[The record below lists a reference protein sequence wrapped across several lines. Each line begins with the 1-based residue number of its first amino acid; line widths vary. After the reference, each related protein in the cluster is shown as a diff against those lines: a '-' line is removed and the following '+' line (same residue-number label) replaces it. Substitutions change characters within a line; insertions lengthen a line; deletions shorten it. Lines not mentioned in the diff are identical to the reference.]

1 MEQVQSQP
9 KGKAPFTSAW
19 TSMSAGMRT
28 RPESP
33 VERSRTFPSPFTAT
47 QAVGGSADRGGHLK
61 LEPPAKFTGK
71 GLPTVRDWVE
81 ETENWLELSPCT
93 PDQWIAIAGTRLE
106 KGASSW
112 YRSEKAKV
120 RDGRRMDWANWPQF
134 VHEIT
139 VAFSPIT
146 EEEQARKL
154 LKGLNQTGNVQNY
167 VQHFRDLSLRIPSM
181 SSADEF
187 AAFMDGLKP
196 AIR

>member
-28 RPESP
+28 RPESL
-33 VERSRTFPSPFTAT
+33 VERSRTFPSPFTTT
-47 QAVGGSADRGGHLK
+47 QAAGGSADRGGHLK
-61 LEPPAKFTGK
+61 LEPPAKFIGK
-71 GLPTVRDWVE
+71 GLPTVHDWVE

-112 YRSEKAKV
+112 YRAEKAKV
-120 RDGRRMDWANWPQF
+120 RDGRRMDWANRPQF

-139 VAFSPIT
+139 VPSLPS
-146 EEEQARKL
+146 QRK
-154 LKGLNQTGNVQNY
+154 NRRRNY
-167 VQHFRDLSLRIPSM
+167 SR
-181 SSADEF
+181 A
-187 AAFMDGLKP
+187 
-196 AIR
+196 

>member
-9 KGKAPFTSAW
+9 KGGTKFTSAW
-19 TSMSAGMRT
+19 TSTGAAMRT

-33 VERSRTFPSPFTAT
+33 VERSGTAPSFFIAT
-47 QAVGGSADRGGHLK
+47 QATGGSADRGGHLK

-112 YRSEKAKV
+112 FHSVKAKV
-120 RDGRRMDWANWPQF
+120 RDGRRMEWANWPQF
-134 VHEIT
+134 VQEIT
-139 VAFSPIT
+139 PAFSPIT

-154 LKGLNQTGNVQNY
+154 LKALNQTGNVQNY
-167 VQHFRDLSLRIPSM
+167 VERFCDYR
-181 SSADEF
+181 
-187 AAFMDGLKP
+187 
-196 AIR
+196 